1 MFIEIFMFFKNY
13 QASSILTNELS
24 PNEWTFPVTR
34 ETNKLSPRYET
45 HGQWSIDLHTNRKLL
60 SFIILSLDYVFTW
73 VSLYPLGILNCTI
86 THLICYI
93 SSRDVVYP
101 ISLSLSFSLS
111 LYFCSSDFCSL
122 LCLSLYTIHNIS
134 NAVCNN
140 RFKTDAIEMRREKK
154 KKKKIKE
161 RNEPCC
167 RQI

>member
-1 MFIEIFMFFKNY
+1 MNFP
-13 QASSILTNELS
+13 LTNELS

-101 ISLSLSFSLS
+101 ISLSLSLS
-111 LYFCSSDFCSL
+111 LFLFIFVPLIFVLSSVF
-122 LCLSLYTIHNIS
+122 LCILYTTSLTPCVTIDLKPTRS
-134 NAVCNN
+134 KCVGK
-140 RFKTDAIEMRREKK
+140 RKRRKK
-154 KKKKIKE
+154 
-161 RNEPCC
+161 
-167 RQI
+167 